1 MLALP
6 DFSKPFCVETDASGT
21 GIGVVLTQE
30 GHPLAFLSKSLCPR
44 SQGLST
50 YEKEYLAILMAL
62 DQWCSY
68 LQYAEFHILTDQKS
82 LVQLSEQGLHTPWQ
96 QKVFTKLIELQYQI
110 VYHKGVDNRVVD
122 ALSRVLALPCS
133 AISVA
138 QPQWS
143 LHPMKLILMLCNH
156 Y

>member
-21 GIGVVLTQE
+21 DIGVVLTQE
-30 GHPLAFLSKSLCPR
+30 GHPLTFLSKSLCPR

-62 DQWCSY
+62 DQWRSY
-68 LQYAEFHILTDQKS
+68 LHHVEFCILTYHKS
-82 LVQLSEQGLHTPWQ
+82 LVQLSEQRLHMPWK

-110 VYHKGVDNRVVD
+110 VYRKGVDNCAAELCLVRQLCLVPQSWL
-122 ALSRVLALPCS
+122 LSRNGRC
-133 AISVA
+133 
-138 QPQWS
+138 
-143 LHPMKLILMLCNH
+143 IL
-156 Y
+156 